1 MSSQLCVNALVA
13 GSIYSL
19 VGVGF
24 SLVYQVQRFFHFTHG
39 LTCAAGAY
47 VAFSVCQLSAN
58 IPIAILAGICAAG
71 VLGALLEMCMI
82 APIRKRNG
90 SALVLLLASIGAYLV
105 GQNLISIGFGDDL
118 KTLSSGRIRAGLLIF
133 GARITIDQ
141 IGVIVASITAIVGV
155 ALLLKLTNSGRYI
168 RAVANDEQLA
178 RTLGL
183 NVDRVRLLVM
193 VTGSALAG
201 LAGTLFALDQDIVP
215 TMGMK
220 LLLMG
225 VVAMVVGGRTSVLG
239 AAAGGIIIGVAQ
251 NICAIWLPLVWQ
263 DSVVFGILVLFLLIR
278 PYGLVGHTVRQATI

>member
-1 MSSQLCVNALVA
+1 
-13 GSIYSL
+13 
-19 VGVGF
+19 
-24 SLVYQVQRFFHFTHG
+24 
-39 LTCAAGAY
+39 
-47 VAFSVCQLSAN
+47 
-58 IPIAILAGICAAG
+58 
-71 VLGALLEMCMI
+71 MI